1 MKQIPFQNTYCLA
14 TMETGINAAD
24 RGSVVTTI
32 TGDDGRVVLL
42 RVDTRSLTIYLDL
55 NTARG
60 LSLALDRAVRWVEDP
75 GGEVNLEAATDRWS
89 EDVRAGAIGGRP

>member
-14 TMETGINAAD
+14 TMESGTDAAS
-24 RGSVVTTI
+24 RGSAVTTVVS
-32 TGDDGRVVLL
+32 DDGRVVLL
-42 RVDTRSLTIYLDL
+42 RVDAGSLAVCLDL
-55 NTARG
+55 GTARG